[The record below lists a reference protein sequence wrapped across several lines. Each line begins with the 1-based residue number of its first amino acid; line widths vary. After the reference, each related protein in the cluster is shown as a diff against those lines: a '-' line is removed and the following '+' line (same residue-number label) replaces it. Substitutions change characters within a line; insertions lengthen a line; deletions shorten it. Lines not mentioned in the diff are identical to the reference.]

1 VIVWF
6 GFSDEGQLFSFDTE
20 GVMRSFSFVS
30 EQWTPSLDFKNRFND
45 IFSSLWIVGVSEQE
59 VLAIKML
66 ADHQAPMVTQKG
78 EIRRFQLRVPLL
90 N

>member
-1 VIVWF
+1 
-6 GFSDEGQLFSFDTE
+6 
-20 GVMRSFSFVS
+20 
-30 EQWTPSLDFKNRFND
+30 
-45 IFSSLWIVGVSEQE
+45 LWIVGVSEQE

-90 N
+90 NQKSTDVDSKEKTQPQLECDMLN